1 MATNNLHIP
10 DDLLNAATAGSPQPR
25 WSTLLAVESPITHTV
40 GTWAVADMPA
50 RAVAASA
57 TALNAII

>member
-1 MATNNLHIP
+1 
-10 DDLLNAATAGSPQPR
+10 
-25 WSTLLAVESPITHTV
+25 V
-40 GTWAVADMPA
+40 GTCAVADMPA

>member
-1 MATNNLHIP
+1 
-10 DDLLNAATAGSPQPR
+10 
-25 WSTLLAVESPITHTV
+25 V